1 MITKFR
7 IYLTGDKILILLS
20 SSDTE
25 IYTPDPLTSTRGPLG
40 VCRPSIGNHWTRLM
54 INDYK

>member
-7 IYLTGDKILILLS
+7 IYLTRDKILILLS

-25 IYTPDPLTSTRGPLG
+25 IYTPDPLTSRGPLG
-40 VCRPSIGNHWTRLM
+40 ICRPSIGNHWTRLM
-54 INDYK
+54 INDYR